1 MGPESTIP
9 YYHDIVYGVQE
20 KIGKV
25 KKPFY
30 DSGIEIV
37 VPNAEEMDYIN
48 YKISSELEHG
58 IVNKET
64 LKIFQNVIAHMQKD
78 HGIEAVV
85 LDCTELPLLLND
97 NVSPVPCL
105 DTMQLH
111 IQALIEGIV

>member
-1 MGPESTIP
+1 MTG
-9 YYHDIVYGVQE
+9 DFF
-20 KIGKV
+20 

-37 VPNAEEMDYIN
+37 VPNTEEMDYIN

-85 LDCTELPLLLND
+85 LGCTELPLLLND

-111 IQALIEGIV
+111 IQALIEGIVSAVYCHL